1 MEKILIIEDNKDIN
15 NMLSETL
22 KAEGYQVK
30 SIYDGLLGMREL
42 KRETYDILLLDI
54 MLPYKSG
61 DEILK
66 ELRKFSYIPIIIIS
80 AKNMMVTKIDML
92 NLGADDYIIKPFDLD
107 EVVARIAT
115 HLRRTRI
122 QKKLESIYTYKDME
136 LNTSKK
142 QLRVAGIEVEM
153 TAKEFMII
161 ELLLKNNGKVFSK
174 SNIHETLWNEEYLG
188 DDNAIKTHV
197 SNIRNKFKIVNP
209 NEKYI
214 ETVWG
219 LGYRMYKSIS

>member
-92 NLGADDYIIKPFDLD
+92 NLGADDYIIKPFDLG

-115 HLRRTRI
+115 HLRRTQI
-122 QKKLESIYTYKDME
+122 QKKLESIYTYKDIE

-142 QLRVAGIEVEM
+142 QLRVTGIEVEM
-153 TAKEFMII
+153 TAKEYMII

-174 SNIHETLWNEEYLG
+174 ANIYETLWNEEYLG